1 MALSREIFT
10 FTFTGVPGDWD
21 QWRALVVM
29 VMNFRIWLSAEQ
41 LSASPCSLFSDT
53 YTCRVLIGALVFLF
67 IILRSVALWT
77 AALAAGPCSNQRHYI
92 GGEKNPF
99 YITHDGVCLTKE
111 SFLAPLLANEAGKM
125 GLWIELVRS
134 IKMCAL
140 GCVERQPTAFTC
152 CRRRAKFK
160 PVNKTAAFRFFVSYI

>member
-1 MALSREIFT
+1 VSSADRVSGF
-10 FTFTGVPGDWD
+10 FVHNSAFS
-21 QWRALVVM
+21 RAL
-29 VMNFRIWLSAEQ
+29 NCSA
-41 LSASPCSLFSDT
+41 
-53 YTCRVLIGALVFLF
+53 R
-67 IILRSVALWT
+67 R
-77 AALAAGPCSNQRHYI
+77 GPLQQPAPLYR
-92 GGEKNPF
+92 GGKNPF